1 MPIPR
6 KRRKVAEWSVIASTV
21 FHGVI
26 IALLVFFAAREGY
39 LGKQL
44 RTIAVTMAPKEK
56 PPEPE
61 KPKEP
66 EKKPETPPETPK
78 PEEPKPQLA
87 ATPPPTA
94 PPPTTPNNAPPPA
107 TTAVAPPAAALPS
120 FAFSD
125 GAKPVDST
133 SDPVQL
139 YKGFVEFSLRSKWLR
154 PDGIDDKAFTAEVEV
169 RIDPVGQITG
179 TTWKSGSGNAIW
191 DDSVRRALAQNKA
204 LYRPPPKTFPGTFL
218 VRFDV
223 VEEADLG
230 GSLVP

>member
-6 KRRKVAEWSVIASTV
+6 KRRKVAEWSVIASAV
-21 FHGVI
+21 FHGVV

-66 EKKPETPPETPK
+66 EKKPEPPRETPK
-78 PEEPKPQLA
+78 PEEPKPQVA
-87 ATPPPTA
+87 NTPPPTA
-94 PPPTTPNNAPPPA
+94 PPPTANTAPPP
-107 TTAVAPPAAALPS
+107 TAPAAAPPADALPS

-125 GAKPVDST
+125 GAKAVDTT
-133 SDPVQL
+133 SDPIQL

-154 PDGIDDKAFTAEVEV
+154 PEGMDDKSYTAELEV
-169 RIDPVGQITG
+169 SIDGSGRITG
-179 TTWKSGSGNAIW
+179 TTWKSGSGNSVW
-191 DDSVRRALAQNKA
+191 DDSVRRAVAQTKS
-204 LYRPPPKTFPGTFL
+204 LSRPPPKSFPGTFL

-223 VEEADLG
+223 VEEVDLG